1 MIKDVQ
7 ANVYKLSDIV
17 PYDKEDPRYRLQIV
31 IFGDDESELAYSM
44 MRMIQAIYP
53 IPPLVRTKEVNL

>member
-1 MIKDVQ
+1 MIKDIQ
-7 ANVYKLSDIV
+7 ADVHKLSDIV
-17 PYDKEDPRYRLQIV
+17 PCDKEDSRYRLQIV